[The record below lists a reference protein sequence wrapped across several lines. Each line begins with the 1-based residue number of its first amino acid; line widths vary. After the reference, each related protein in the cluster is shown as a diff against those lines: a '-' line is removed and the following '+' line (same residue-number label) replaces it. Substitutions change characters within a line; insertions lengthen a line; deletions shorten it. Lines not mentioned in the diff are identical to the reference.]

1 MRWWARMLCFLSGN
15 SQIGFLAYFLR
26 NGDCSFKI
34 WWRSETHP
42 RTPTHRARKTLL
54 STSWIFRFPLFRAD
68 GVHSAQHRLSTT
80 PSKAPAFQTRI
91 LPAPPPS
98 GALPGRGKAG
108 LPGSPPLIPPALK
121 FVSLCL
127 HGSQLSACSFLPI
140 NSTLAKVLIPLRT
153 QPYPQHLKVP
163 CYGNARRIWPLRPG

>member
-1 MRWWARMLCFLSGN
+1 MEKRN
-15 SQIGFLAYFLR
+15 TPPYTHSQ
-26 NGDCSFKI
+26 SK
-34 WWRSETHP
+34 
-42 RTPTHRARKTLL
+42 KTIAEHIMNIQV
-54 STSWIFRFPLFRAD
+54 STVRAD

-108 LPGSPPLIPPALK
+108 LPGSPPLIPPTLK

-153 QPYPQHLKVP
+153 HPYPQHLKVP
-163 CYGNARRIWPLRPG
+163 CYGNARRIWTLRPG